1 MANYWNKNSGDTL
14 LTLQEQV
21 TIAPFE
27 LPLSESNATVK
38 IISGELPGGL
48 YLDGTSLRGT
58 PREVSKETTSTF
70 VILSLI
76 THLTLPTNREV

>member
-21 TIAPFE
+21 TIAPFQ

-38 IISGELPGGL
+38 IISGKLPGGL
-48 YLDGTSLRGT
+48 YLDGTLLRGT
-58 PREVSKETTSTF
+58 PREVSKETTST
-70 VILSLI
+70 
-76 THLTLPTNREV
+76 